1 MISTDILTW
10 LREQALTVRAGA
22 LGQLLFAGRKTE
34 IGSRAA
40 YIVDITLKIGL
51 LRQKLR
57 FFHQRL
63 MASCLNNAALMEG
76 QRTEAAG
83 SKAATVADQAEFDF
97 PNSRNT
103 AICFVTRMVIS
114 HVRKRIDLIHLFL
127 GQRLGRRILNHEF
140 LAVIRLHQ
148 SFSKNRIGIAVLD
161 KEALCV
167 NPFIV
172 FQLLVVRQ
180 HLIIIY
186 NIQISCFKHG
196 SVNKCDIF
204 DINSAV

>member
-97 PNSRNT
+97 PDSRNT

-127 GQRLGRRILNHEF
+127 GQWLGRRILNHEF
-140 LAVIRLHQ
+140 FSVIRLNQ
-148 SFSKNRIGIAVLD
+148 SLSKHRIGIAVLD
-161 KEALCV
+161 KEALCI

-186 NIQISCFKHG
+186 NIQISGFKHS